1 MDPKQIVLLAFQVSI
16 AATVFSFGLAATR
29 ADLMFLWHRP
39 TLFMR
44 SLIAVLVV
52 MPLFAILLVRVFD
65 FRPVV
70 EVALLALAI
79 SPMPPLL
86 PRRMH
91 KGGGEDAYGISL
103 LLWLSL
109 VALVAVPLARM
120 ILSAWLGPEILSSGK
135 IAKVLLL
142 MVVLPLVAGAFIR
155 SRWPAFADRMERPI
169 KLGATIL
176 LALAVV
182 VLLAVAWRPMLDA
195 VGDGTIVAIVLFV
208 VVGLAVGH
216 FLGGP
221 SRHTSVVLALA
232 TACRHPVVALTIASS
247 SAPGS
252 PFGGT
257 ILLYVVVASL
267 VATPYLMFQ
276 HRCEQPPQQPVPP
289 KQA

>member
-16 AATVFSFGLAATR
+16 AATVFGFGLAATR
-29 ADLMFLWHRP
+29 DELMFLWRRP
-39 TLFMR
+39 QLFIR
-44 SLIAVLVV
+44 SLIAVLIV
-52 MPLFAILLVRVFD
+52 MPAFAILLVRVFH

-109 VALVAVPLARM
+109 VALVAVPLARL
-120 ILSAWLGPEILSSGK
+120 ILSAWLGPEVLSSGK

-142 MVVLPLVAGAFIR
+142 MVVLPLVAGAFLR
-155 SRWPAFADRMERPI
+155 SRWPAIADRIDRPI
-169 KLGATIL
+169 KLGAMVL
-176 LALAVV
+176 LAMAVV
-182 VLLAVAWRPMLDA
+182 VLLAVAWRPMWNA
-195 VGDGTIVAIVLFV
+195 VGDGTIFAVVLFV

-221 SRHTSVVLALA
+221 SRDTSVVLALA

-252 PFGGT
+252 QFGGT
-257 ILLYVVVASL
+257 ILLYVLIASL
-267 VATPYLMFQ
+267 VATPYLMYQ
-276 HRCEQPPQQPVPP
+276 HRCETPPP
-289 KQA
+289 KPKVA